1 MVLSTSQ
8 RLTARAGMVRSP
20 SNKQEPIIYIVDD
33 NAAVCQAVETMV
45 KTMNLN
51 AQGYTSAKEFLEAY
65 DPTRPGCVLLDIRIG
80 EVSGLELL
88 ERLMQEQLRLPA
100 IIISAHG
107 DVPTAVRAMKAG
119 ALNFLEKPCREQ
131 QLWEAIQEALKW
143 DAGHRRIAVRV
154 ERMRKRI
161 ARLNAGE
168 CDVLELLVKGRANR
182 TIAARLNLS
191 VRTIEVRRSKLMKK
205 MKASSLAELVQMHVI
220 ANHSPLDD

>member
-1 MVLSTSQ
+1 MVLFASQ
-8 RLTARAGMVRSP
+8 RPTTRTDMVKSL
-20 SNKQEPIIYIVDD
+20 SKNQEPTIYIVDD
-33 NAAVCQAVETMV
+33 DAVVCRAVGMMI
-45 KTMNLN
+45 KAMNLD
-51 AQGYTSAKEFLEAY
+51 GKSYTSVEEFIEAY
-65 DPTRPGCVLLDIRIG
+65 DPTRPGCVLLDVRIG

-143 DAGHRRIAVRV
+143 DADHRKTALRV
-154 ERMRKRI
+154 EKLRKRI
-161 ARLNAGE
+161 ARLNSGE
-168 CDVLELLVKGRANR
+168 RKVLEMLVKGRANR
-182 TIAARLNLS
+182 SIAATLDLS

-205 MKASSLAELVQMHVI
+205 MKATSLAELVQMHMI
-220 ANHSPLDD
+220 ANHSPQAD